1 MASKTDRNEMFL
13 RSLSMEQTP
22 WEARTFSASKDIPEF
37 FGTRKLVFI
46 FARALIPIL
55 IQMNADGITSSY

>member
-1 MASKTDRNEMFL
+1 MFL